1 MVISPKHL
9 NMNHKPTFSASK
21 THSHDHTTHFILST
35 KLELIK
41 YLNIFTKPYKLFF
54 LNLHNTFSAWQTHF
68 SSQIQFNT
76 TYLTLFL
83 ADVFITSPSQ
93 SLPFRTPVPSRSKQ
107 IPGLLSSAGDHD
119 IVANDVRD
127 QRFAKLPSNITISLV
142 KTPTTPTKSPD
153 MLASEEDEEE
163 LPCAQPRLSQ
173 LSSPSVDRD
182 TGKLSPIFNTTGE
195 PIDLKGR
202 KVQVLD
208 IRKDGDGVFKGNTSF
223 NNHITRKH
231 CPHNLPLHYSNI

>member
-1 MVISPKHL
+1 M
-9 NMNHKPTFSASK
+9 
-21 THSHDHTTHFILST
+21 
-35 KLELIK
+35 
-41 YLNIFTKPYKLFF
+41 
-54 LNLHNTFSAWQTHF
+54 
-68 SSQIQFNT
+68 
-76 TYLTLFL
+76 TLFL
-83 ADVFITSPSQ
+83 ADDFITSPEQ
-93 SLPFRTPVPSRSKQ
+93 SLPFRTRVQSKSKQ
-107 IPGLLSSAGDHD
+107 ISGLLSGTTDHQ
-119 IVANDVRD
+119 IVARD

-231 CPHNLPLHYSNI
+231 CPYNLPLHYSNI